1 MPNEPSFEDFVTA
14 RGAALL
20 RHAYVLTGDRGE
32 AEDLVQEVLAHLYR
46 KWDRV
51 AVSTSPE
58 AYVRTSITRQFLSW
72 RRRRSSTERVTDRV
86 PAPAAALDMADRLA
100 GADAVWRALATLPRR
115 QRAILALRFYD
126 DQSDAQIAQIL
137 GVSASHVRA
146 QASRALATLRRTTTD
161 SDITGG
167 VR

>member
-1 MPNEPSFEDFVTA
+1 VQDAPSLEEFVAA

-20 RHAYVLTGDRGE
+20 RHAYVLTGDRDA

-46 KWDRV
+46 RWDKV
-51 AVSTSPE
+51 TASSSPE
-58 AYVRTSITRQFLSW
+58 AYVRTSITRQFLTW
-72 RRRRSSTERVTDRV
+72 RRRRVSSERVTDDV
-86 PAPAAALDMADRLA
+86 PEPAAGLDPADRLA
-100 GADAVWRALATLPRR
+100 GDDLVWRALATLPRR

-137 GVSASHVRA
+137 GVSTSHVRA
-146 QASRALATLRRTTTD
+146 QASRALATLRSHLTD